1 MANVEGKATAI
12 TVVTP
17 VRHGGRFLL
26 ALVFWVGRH
35 VTSTLEKLQQLSFIH
50 YARWAVIRRFP
61 DGGSGE
67 RLGHT
72 YLFFESNFNG
82 TWDQYIDAFSEVVP
96 TRMKAIWGS
105 SYGFPGPIPV
115 EPFKAYIRK
124 NEYVANHYWSAYPEG
139 HDDRDHLRPAGRR
152 RRSTTSSS
160 ARPASTPTRSRPPTA
175 PCSPTSSATCEAR
188 APQPLG
194 PGLRADR
201 ADPDHRRRGQ
211 RARRPPRHLRP
222 RGRQPAGAARGD
234 PLRALGDHR
243 GRRLRG
249 RPASAATR

>member
-26 ALVFWVGRH
+26 AVVFFVGRH

-61 DGGSGE
+61 DGGKGE

-115 EPFKAYIRK
+115 EPFKQYIRD
-124 NEYVANHYWSAYPEG
+124 NEYVANHYWSAYPGASTSEIVS
-139 HDDRDHLRPAGRR
+139 AGRV
-152 RRSTTSSS
+152 
-160 ARPASTPTRSRPPTA
+160 
-175 PCSPTSSATCEAR
+175 
-188 APQPLG
+188 
-194 PGLRADR
+194 
-201 ADPDHRRRGQ
+201 
-211 RARRPPRHLRP
+211 
-222 RGRQPAGAARGD
+222 AAELD
-234 PLRALGDHR
+234 
-243 GRRLRG
+243 RLRQTSAG
-249 RPASAATR
+249 QDPAEFIAAYEKALASLQHDL